1 MDNNILNKL
10 IVNDK
15 DDKKNKI
22 IKIFNKKTLKI
33 IMIVFLLLIF
43 VLLYINL
50 SNKTFR
56 TDSHNV
62 ENTSSN
68 YLNTLEYSKE
78 IERKLEALISQID
91 GAGKVSV
98 MVSLDGSPELIYVYD
113 EESKT
118 SSNSSGTTTTS
129 SSSPII
135 INKDNGDSALILK
148 EKLPAVKGVIVVS
161 SGANNIS
168 IKLDI
173 LRAVSTLL
181 DITTDKISVLKGI

>member
-56 TDSHNV
+56 TDSDNV

>member
-56 TDSHNV
+56 TDSDNV

-91 GAGKVSV
+91 GAGNESV

-148 EKLPAVKGVIVVS
+148 EKLCYLIKNLHTKEYIMLKL
-161 SGANNIS
+161 NIQHY
-168 IKLDI
+168 
-173 LRAVSTLL
+173 
-181 DITTDKISVLKGI
+181 